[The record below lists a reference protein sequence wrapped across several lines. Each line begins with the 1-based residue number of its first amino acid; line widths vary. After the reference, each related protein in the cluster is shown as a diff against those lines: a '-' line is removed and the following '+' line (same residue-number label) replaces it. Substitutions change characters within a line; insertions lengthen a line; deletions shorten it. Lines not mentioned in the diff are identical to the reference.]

1 MEQKECEFL
10 GCCTHYVHFVTLNFD
25 LTHDIDLVFSRSN
38 FKIAL
43 YQHSE
48 GRSIWNESDESQ

>member
-10 GCCTHYVHFVTLNFD
+10 GCCTHYVTLNFD